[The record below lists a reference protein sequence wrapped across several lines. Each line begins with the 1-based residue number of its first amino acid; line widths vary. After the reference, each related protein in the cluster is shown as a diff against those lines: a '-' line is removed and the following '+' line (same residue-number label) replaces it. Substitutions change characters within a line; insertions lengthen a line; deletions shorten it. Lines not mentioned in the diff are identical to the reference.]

1 MRFDL
6 FCQRLF
12 ILTGNINDF
21 LQMLLQMLQPF
32 ILIKLFHMCPA
43 AMQKRLYIT
52 CLLKLLDLL
61 FDLFLNHRLCILS
74 KCPDKFL
81 YSVIRTLSGSA
92 AFCIIDTAFERI
104 WSADAHILER
114 NVDRASD
121 MSLFD
126 QVAKPQLAELL
137 VQSCNVFRDVKPD
150 ILLLQRLTE
159 DIQPIRSSDINASD
173 PACIQNDCFCLLCNM
188 ILDIL
193 SEHLYVGKKQI
204 AAEPV
209 DQNA

>member
-1 MRFDL
+1 M
-6 FCQRLF
+6 
-12 ILTGNINDF
+12 
-21 LQMLLQMLQPF
+21 
-32 ILIKLFHMCPA
+32 
-43 AMQKRLYIT
+43 
-52 CLLKLLDLL
+52 
-61 FDLFLNHRLCILS
+61 
-74 KCPDKFL
+74 
-81 YSVIRTLSGSA
+81 
-92 AFCIIDTAFERI
+92 
-104 WSADAHILER
+104 
-114 NVDRASD
+114 DRASD

-126 QVAKPQLAELL
+126 QIAKPQLAELL

-173 PACIQNDCFCLLCNM
+173 PACIQNDCFCLRCNM

-193 SEHLYVGKKQI
+193 SEHLYIGKKQI